1 MDNTIQT
8 LENLPKIRVKLTV
21 PLVASYLSKG
31 YRITDIAKVC
41 NQSHQWVSEFISK
54 RYVELMPLLDNQ
66 DVISAM
72 QAKYIAQ
79 RARNELENVFDT
91 CKDFTK
97 KDLIP
102 LTAVSDRHTQQ
113 YRLLSDKST
122 QNISKEVLHTRMED
136 RNKQLK
142 ELQEIKAKMIG
153 NVSPGFSDLEV
164 KLSKPFNKM
173 GNDSD
178 ISASLGE

>member
-1 MDNTIQT
+1 MIQT

-31 YRITDIAKVC
+31 YRITDIAKIC
-41 NQSHQWVSEFISK
+41 NQAHQWVSEFISK
-54 RYVELMPLLDNQ
+54 RYVELMPLLDNE
-66 DVISAM
+66 DVIAAM
-72 QAKYIAQ
+72 QAKYISQ

-91 CKDFTK
+91 CNDFTK

-122 QNISKEVLHTRMED
+122 QTVSIATLDARIED
-136 RNKQLK
+136 RQKRREELQKRLK
-142 ELQEIKAKMIG
+142 EMT
-153 NVSPGFSDLEV
+153 
-164 KLSKPFNKM
+164 
-173 GNDSD
+173 
-178 ISASLGE
+178 GEDQ